1 MLICQFAF
9 NVVINYALMSKSMTG
24 AEVENCAEVLSW
36 FNVRSTWSCVH
47 SIWWTRMAAS
57 KTVSKSTTL
66 SLRAG
71 HARTTRWDSSRD
83 AARSRRDA
91 ERDARRCKQFKLWR
105 TDGRGAGGAIPRV
118 GVDNRNREGKFIRAA
133 QQQPQQ

>member
-1 MLICQFAF
+1 MLICQFAS

-36 FNVRSTWSCVH
+36 FNEVHVELRSQYLVDANGRFEDSEQKH
-47 SIWWTRMAAS
+47 NIGA
-57 KTVSKSTTL
+57 
-66 SLRAG
+66 
-71 HARTTRWDSSRD
+71 TRWACPND
-83 AARSRRDA
+83 AMGLLERCGTESARRRK
-91 ERDARRCKQFKLWR
+91 DARRCKQFKLWR